1 MQTNNNINGVLFRQ
15 NANNSSSF
23 VVNIP
28 SKTNNVLVFINSLTS
43 TVADG
48 SEFLIIQTAPS
59 SGVFATSGYVTST
72 KFSPSTNNSWSNQS
86 IGTGLM
92 ISANY
97 NASLESYQ
105 GCTWLT
111 NLNTAQAATSVGTLS
126 VNSPSDAL
134 TPSYF
139 IANTGVSPT
148 TFTSM
153 IRIQLVLGSMSG
165 LVTVYSLI

>member
-1 MQTNNNINGVLFRQ
+1 MITNNNINGVLFRQ
-15 NANNSSSF
+15 TANNSPSF
-23 VVNIP
+23 IVNVP
-28 SKTNNVLVFINSLTS
+28 LKTNNVLILVNSLTS
-43 TVADG
+43 TVASG
-48 SEFLIIQTAPS
+48 SEFLIAQTATS
-59 SGVFATSGYVTST
+59 NGVFATSGYVTSA
-72 KFSPSTNNSWSNQS
+72 KFSPSTNNSWTNQS

-92 ISANY
+92 ITANY
-97 NASLESYQ
+97 NSSLESYQ

-111 NLNTAQAATSVGTLS
+111 NLNTAQATMSVGTLS
-126 VNSPSDAL
+126 VNAPLDGL

-165 LVTVYSLI
+165 LVTVYSLV